1 VNENTRRLIVVSGA
15 TLAIIGAFLVSAAY
29 GADSGPYVPPPGCE
43 ASACPSHPDF
53 LITGADE
60 LRFVGFAA
68 AFSGVGIL
76 LAAAVLIEVPFTRVE
91 EEALLE
97 KIERTS
103 RRLD

>member
-1 VNENTRRLIVVSGA
+1 MVVIDA

-29 GADSGPYVPPPGCE
+29 GADSRPYVPPPGCE
-43 ASACPSHPDF
+43 TSACPSHPDF
-53 LITGADE
+53 LIVSADE
-60 LRFVGFAA
+60 LRFVGFAV
-68 AFSGVGIL
+68 AFSGVGVL
-76 LAAAVLIEVPFTRVE
+76 LVAEVLIEVPFTRVE